1 MESAKNLKKRQEVN
15 FISLFSGCGGSSLG
29 YSLLGLRSLLAID
42 INPICIRNYKLNFPN
57 SEVLLGNLSEISFN
71 EILDRINLSRGE
83 LDFLDASPPC
93 QGFSMAGKR
102 EVLDKR
108 NELIFDTVKKIE
120 EIYPKVFLIENVEGL
135 IKGGMVGLFNEV
147 FSSLQEL
154 GYNVRWKSLNSIYY
168 GVPQS
173 RQRVLIIGYRNDLG
187 IPPRFPVPD
196 KEITL
201 IGDVIENLD
210 FHSRGQFDKR
220 LKNKNSLAYTLTK
233 TPSMFFVKNGI
244 KVKPTIEELK
254 ILQGFPDWFKFEGSY
269 MDIWGL
275 IGNSVPP
282 PLSYRVGKVIKE
294 DILSLI

>member
-1 MESAKNLKKRQEVN
+1 MSSIRY
-15 FISLFSGCGGSSLG
+15 ISLFSGCGGSSLG
-29 YSLLGLRSLLAID
+29 YSLNGFKSLLAID
-42 INPICIRNYKLNFPN
+42 TSLKCCRNFELNFP
-57 SEVLLGNLSEISFN
+57 EVKVWNTDLKEISGFDIFN
-71 EILDRINLSRGE
+71 SVGLKKGE

-102 EVLDKR
+102 DVLDKR
-108 NELIFDTVKKIE
+108 NELIFDTVKKIG

-147 FSSLQEL
+147 FSSLQKL
-154 GYNVRWKSLNSIYY
+154 GYNIRWKSLNSIYY

-187 IPPRFPVPD
+187 ITPRFPEPD

-233 TPSMFFVKNGI
+233 TPSMFFVKNGV
-244 KVKPTIEELK
+244 KVKPTIDELK

-269 MDIWGL
+269 TDIWGL

-294 DILSLI
+294 DVSSLI

>member
-1 MESAKNLKKRQEVN
+1 MKFV
-15 FISLFSGCGGSSLG
+15 SLFSGCGGSSLG
-29 YSLLGLRSLLAID
+29 YSLSGFTALLAVD
-42 INPICIRNYKLNFPN
+42 ISLKSCKNYKRNFPKVKVWN
-57 SEVLLGNLSEISFN
+57 TDLREISGSEILNS
-71 EILDRINLSRGE
+71 IGIKKGE

-102 EVLDKR
+102 EVSDKR

-120 EIYPKVFLIENVEGL
+120 QIYPKVFLIENVEGL

-147 FSSLQEL
+147 FSSLQKL

-187 IPPRFPVPD
+187 IIPRFPEPD
-196 KEITL
+196 KKITL
-201 IGDVIENLD
+201 IGEVIDNLD

-233 TPSMFFVKNGI
+233 TPSMFFVKNGV
-244 KVKPTIEELK
+244 KVKPTIDELK
-254 ILQGFPDWFKFEGSY
+254 ILQGFPEWFKFEGSY
-269 MDIWGL
+269 SDIWGL

-282 PLSYRVGKVIKE
+282 PLSYRVGKVIRE

>member
-1 MESAKNLKKRQEVN
+1 MKNAKNLKKRQEVN

-29 YSLLGLRSLLAID
+29 YSLLGFKSLLAVD
-42 INPICIRNYKLNFPN
+42 INPICVKNYELNFPN
-57 SEVLLGNLSEISFN
+57 SKVLLGNLSEISFN
-71 EILDRINLSRGE
+71 EILQIINLSKGE

-108 NELIFDTVKKIE
+108 NELIFDTVKKIG
-120 EIYPKVFLIENVEGL
+120 EIYPKVFLIENVDGL
-135 IKGGMVGLFNEV
+135 IKGSMVGVFNEV

-187 IPPRFPVPD
+187 ITPRFPEPD

-233 TPSMFFVKNGI
+233 TPSMFFVKNGV
-244 KVKPTIEELK
+244 KVKPTIDELK
-254 ILQGFPDWFKFEGSY
+254 ILQGFPEWFKFEGSY
-269 MDIWGL
+269 TDIWGL

-294 DILSLI
+294 DLSSLI

>member
-29 YSLLGLRSLLAID
+29 YSLLGLKSLLAID

-57 SEVLLGNLSEISFN
+57 SEVLIGNLFEISFN
-71 EILDRINLSRGE
+71 EILDRINLTRGE

-102 EVLDKR
+102 EVFDKR
-108 NELIFDTVKKIE
+108 NELIFDTVEKIR

-135 IKGGMVGLFNEV
+135 IKGGMVGLFNDV
-147 FSSLQEL
+147 FSSLQKL

-173 RQRVLIIGYRNDLG
+173 RQRVLIIGYRKDLG
-187 IPPRFPVPD
+187 ITPRFPEPD

-220 LKNKNSLAYTLTK
+220 LKSKNSLAYTLTK
-233 TPSMFFVKNGI
+233 TPSMFFVKNGV
-244 KVKPTIEELK
+244 KVKPTIDELK

-269 MDIWGL
+269 NDIWGL

-294 DILSLI
+294 DVLSVI

>member
-1 MESAKNLKKRQEVN
+1 MEFV
-15 FISLFSGCGGSSLG
+15 SLFSGCGGSSLG
-29 YSLLGLRSLLAID
+29 YYLAGFKDLLAID
-42 INPICIRNYKLNFPN
+42 
-57 SEVLLGNLSEISFN
+57 FN
-71 EILDRINLSRGE
+71 EICCYNYSLNFTNTPIWCKDITCLNGGDLLQFLDKNEGE

-102 EVLDKR
+102 EVSDKR

-120 EIYPKVFLIENVEGL
+120 QIYPKVFLIENVEGL

-147 FSSLQEL
+147 FSSLQKL

-187 IPPRFPVPD
+187 IIPRFPEPD
-196 KEITL
+196 KKITL
-201 IGDVIENLD
+201 IGEVIDNLD

-233 TPSMFFVKNGI
+233 TPSMFFVKNGV
-244 KVKPTIEELK
+244 KVKPTIDELK
-254 ILQGFPDWFKFEGSY
+254 ILQGFPEWFKFEGSY
-269 MDIWGL
+269 SDIWGL

-282 PLSYRVGKVIKE
+282 PLSYRVGKVIRE